1 MADERTFIDANQEH
15 TIAGVTYDASEDIM
29 NVTLNPV
36 DKRLRVDAA
45 ITSNDTTIFTTH
57 LSTAVTLTTA
67 LTAYLLPT
75 SEQASRE
82 LLVISNTSNY
92 DVYIGGSA
100 VTTATG
106 ILLIPGATMSIASTS
121 GVYAVSATDGVIIRV
136 MEAK

>member
-1 MADERTFIDANQEH
+1 MANESTKIDVNQTH
-15 TIAGVTYDASEDIM
+15 TIAGVTYDVNEDIM
-29 NVTLNPV
+29 NLTTNPV

-57 LSTAVTLTTA
+57 LTTAVTLTTA
-67 LTAYLLPT
+67 LTAYKLPT

-82 LLVISNTSNY
+82 LLVINNTSNY

-100 VTTATG
+100 VTIATG

-121 GVYAVSATDGVIIRV
+121 GVYAVSSQAGVIVRTL
-136 MEAK
+136 ECK